1 MVKILMLMILAHI
14 VDDYYLQGILASMK
28 QKKWW
33 LEQKG
38 YKDMYKND
46 YKMALLMHS
55 MSWSIMILLPVIF
68 LTTTPNYIIWAL
80 FVVNA
85 LIHYY
90 VDNLKANELK
100 INLVED
106 QSVHLLQI
114 LTTWAIICMVF
125 GSII

>member
-1 MVKILMLMILAHI
+1 MIKVLMLMILAHI

-46 YKMALLMHS
+46 YKMALLLHS
-55 MSWSIMILLPVIF
+55 MSWSIVVSLPIMFFTTAPGIF
-68 LTTTPNYIIWAL
+68 VYTL
-80 FVVNA
+80 FVLNT
-85 LIHYY
+85 IMHYY
-90 VDNLKANELK
+90 IDNLKANELA

-106 QSVHLLQI
+106 QSVHLIQI
-114 LTTWAIICMVF
+114 LLTWLSVAMV
-125 GSII
+125 SSPLI

>member
-1 MVKILMLMILAHI
+1 MILAHI

-55 MSWSIMILLPVIF
+55 MSWSIIISLPIMF
-68 LTTTPNYIIWAL
+68 FTTAPGAFIYTL
-80 FVVNA
+80 FVLNA
-85 LIHYY
+85 MMHYY
-90 VDNLKANELK
+90 IDNLKANELA
-100 INLVED
+100 ISLVED
-106 QSVHLLQI
+106 QSVHLIQI
-114 LTTWAIICMVF
+114 LLTWLSIAMV
-125 GSII
+125 SSPLI

>member
-1 MVKILMLMILAHI
+1 MIKLLLLMILAHI

-38 YKDMYKND
+38 YKDMYKDD
-46 YKMALLMHS
+46 YTMALLMHS
-55 MSWSIMILLPVIF
+55 MSWSIMILLPVMVF
-68 LTTTPNYIIWAL
+68 TTTPGAVIWTF
-80 FVVNA
+80 FVINA

-114 LTTWAIICMVF
+114 LTTWSIICMVF
-125 GSII
+125 TPLI